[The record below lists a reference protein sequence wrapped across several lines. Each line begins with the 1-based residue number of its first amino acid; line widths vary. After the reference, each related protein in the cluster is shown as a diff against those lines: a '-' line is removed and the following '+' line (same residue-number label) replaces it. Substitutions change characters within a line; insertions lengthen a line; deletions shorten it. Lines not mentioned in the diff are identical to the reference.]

1 MKLKIKHLCAAISLF
16 FETVSDGFELLH
28 YDAEASDASPDGNAF
43 VYLIGEQKDGG
54 VSEFRINFAAY
65 PMLDLSSASSADDFN
80 VMENLNQS
88 PCGTHDS
95 GRSGIKN
102 TGQAPENFS
111 HIKSMDEQM
120 SFAESRPHASLGVFC
135 AKCKSFSSK
144 LQSAPLPPSGQ
155 LRSNCSSRKLAF
167 HATCVFYE

>member
-16 FETVSDGFELLH
+16 FETVSNGFELQH

-43 VYLIGEQKDGG
+43 VCLIGEQKGG
-54 VSEFRINFAAY
+54 GLSEFRINFAAY

-80 VMENLNQS
+80 EMENLDQL

-95 GRSGIKN
+95 GISGIKD
-102 TGQAPENFS
+102 TGQAPEKFS
-111 HIKSMDEQM
+111 YIKSMEEQM

-135 AKCKSFSSK
+135 AKCKSFLS
-144 LQSAPLPPSGQ
+144 
-155 LRSNCSSRKLAF
+155 KLAF

>member
-135 AKCKSFSSK
+135 AKRKSFSSK
-144 LQSAPLPPSGQ
+144 LAYATLMNSARVG
-155 LRSNCSSRKLAF
+155 C
-167 HATCVFYE
+167 